1 MKCNWGKFGLFCG
14 GFLFGTAGLKILAS
28 RGAKKVYVHTTA
40 AALRAKDSV
49 MTSAT
54 AVREGAKD
62 IVAQAKELNETY
74 EAKAADAVIEDESG
88 ESAEEVAEE
97 AAEEATEA

>member
-14 GFLFGTAGLKILAS
+14 GFLFGTAGLKVLAS

-40 AALRAKDSV
+40 AALR
-49 MTSAT
+49 
-54 AVREGAKD
+54 AKD